1 MEECVKMNECMYVCM
16 EIQKAL
22 KTGKDNDVQCGKP
35 EKNVFHLK
43 STVRIFKF
51 HFFPLNDISKVNDT
65 YFKKES
71 ILKYFLLLH
80 LNLYMY
86 SI

>member
-35 EKNVFHLK
+35 EKNVFNLK

-51 HFFPLNDISKVNDT
+51 HFFPSMTLVKLMIH
-65 YFKKES
+65 
-71 ILKYFLLLH
+71 ILKRNPFSNIFFY
-80 LNLYMY
+80 
-86 SI
+86 IT